1 MYGSSH
7 YLVLEGDSP
16 LLSVTSCRRRE
27 GEGDCLDGLGDI
39 RLTGDPDALSLG
51 VTTLDG
57 DRDLDLRSEAGRVP
71 GFVLTEAGEAAG
83 LVLMGDGEAD
93 RWGTG
98 LTGE

>member
-1 MYGSSH
+1 M
-7 YLVLEGDSP
+7 
-16 LLSVTSCRRRE
+16 
-27 GEGDCLDGLGDI
+27 

-98 LTGE
+98 LTGD